1 MDQLSTAFTLLGIG
15 MITVFV
21 VLSLVVITGNILIR
35 TVNRFI
41 PEEVSVQPPSSSD
54 DSGAI
59 AAITAAVEIVTQGQG
74 RITKIEPKN

>member
-1 MDQLSTAFTLLGIG
+1 MDQLSTALTLLGIG

-21 VLSLVVITGNILIR
+21 VLLLVVLTGNLLIR
-35 TVNRFI
+35 IVNNLSSY
-41 PEEVSVQPPSSSD
+41 EGTPPSGKD
-54 DSGAI
+54 EPGVI